1 MTNPGPLLILSG
13 PSGSGK
19 STVISRLLARTKLPL
34 HVAVSATTRAPR
46 PGEVDG
52 VSYHFWSRERFE
64 AERQAGAFLEWAN
77 VHGRCYGTLRRE
89 VDPYCARGIGVI
101 LVIDVQGARAVREHY
116 PDCLT
121 VFLKTDSLAKYEAR
135 LRARGTENEAAIQER
150 LATARDE
157 LKCAAGY
164 QYQIVNEDLDQAV
177 AELQAILQRGFQGD
191 ADAG

>member
-1 MTNPGPLLILSG
+1 MTKPGPLLILSG

-34 HVAVSATTRAPR
+34 HVAVSATTRPPR

-64 AERQAGAFLEWAN
+64 AERQANGFLEWAT
-77 VHGRCYGTLRRE
+77 VHGCCYGTLRRE
-89 VDPYCARGIGVI
+89 VDPYRSQGIGVI
-101 LVIDVQGARAVREHY
+101 LVIDVQGARAVRQQY
-116 PDCLT
+116 PDCLM
-121 VFLKTDSLAKYEAR
+121 VFLKTVSLATYEAR
-135 LRARGTENEAAIQER
+135 LRARGTENEAALERR

-157 LKCAAGY
+157 LNCAASY
-164 QYQIVNEDLDQAV
+164 DYQIVNEDLDQAV

-191 ADAG
+191 SYAG